1 MCCAVPPPVLLSI
14 LGQAEQSRAKQEPTA
29 GSSWVMLHFVTIQDR
44 AEKPS
49 VVSMTLNND

>member
-1 MCCAVPPPVLLSI
+1 MCCAAPPPVLLSI